1 MKIAMLDVKS
11 IELDKENPRLATFLE
26 KYGEAITSEDIA
38 FALDDSGDSGNTM
51 QTLREA
57 IKAHGGLITPII
69 VNYIS
74 DEDRHIVIEGNTRV
88 KILQE
93 FIENGTVGNW
103 SKIPAIVNIDMSEQ
117 MIHQTRLQAH
127 LVGPRDWQ
135 PYSKAKYLHYLSTK
149 KCMTDAQVEAC
160 CGGIASR
167 DVIKKLID
175 AYNDMEKYYR
185 PLLAS
190 DDQFDAR
197 KFSYFNEL
205 QNRARINALRAVG
218 KNKNDFA
225 QWVIDGKVDT
235 AQQGVRNLPKV
246 LQMPKAAEA
255 FLSDSH
261 MTVSEA
267 MKIVSAAEIAPA
279 SAEALSDAS
288 LHSLVLVLTEKLANF
303 PYAEVKRLQNDP
315 DAKEINDFKNLNDF
329 LSDLLSDILPEE

>member
-1 MKIAMLDVKS
+1 MNIAMLDVKI
-11 IELDKENPRLATFLE
+11 IELDKGNPRLATFLE
-26 KYGEAITSEDIA
+26 KYGDAITSDDVA

-74 DEDRHIVIEGNTRV
+74 DEEKYVAIEGNTRV
-88 KILQE
+88 KIFQE
-93 FIENGTVGNW
+93 FLENGTAGNW
-103 SKIPAIVNIDMSEQ
+103 DEIPAIINIDMSEQ

-135 PYSKAKYLHYLSTK
+135 PYAKAKYLHYLSTT
-149 KCMTDAQVEAC
+149 KCMTNSQVEDC
-160 CGGIASR
+160 CGGIANR
-167 DVIKKLID
+167 NTIRRLVD
-175 AYNDMEKYYR
+175 AYNDMEKHYR
-185 PLLAS
+185 PLIAS
-190 DDQFDAR
+190 DDQVDTR

-205 QNRARINALRAVG
+205 QNRTILNALRAVG
-218 KNKNDFA
+218 KNKDDFA

-235 AQQGVRNLPKV
+235 AQQGVRDLPKV
-246 LQMPKAAEA
+246 LQMPKAAEV
-255 FLSDSH
+255 FLSDPN

-279 SAEALSDAS
+279 STEALNDAS
-288 LHSLVLVLTEKLANF
+288 LNTLMLVLTEKLANF
-303 PYAEVKRLQNDP
+303 PYAEVKRLKNDP
-315 DAKEINDFKNLNDF
+315 DAKEINIFKNLNDF

>member
-1 MKIAMLDVKS
+1 MDVAMLDVKS
-11 IELDKENPRLATFLE
+11 VELDKGNPRLATFLE
-26 KYGEAITSEDIA
+26 KYGDTITSEDVA

-69 VNYIS
+69 VNFIS
-74 DEDRHIVIEGNTRV
+74 DENKYIAIEGNTRV
-88 KILQE
+88 KIFQE
-93 FIENGTVGNW
+93 FLENGTAGNW
-103 SKIPAIVNIDMSEQ
+103 SKIPAIINNDMSEQ

-135 PYSKAKYLHYLSTK
+135 PYAKAKYLHYLSTK

-160 CGGIASR
+160 CGGIATR
-167 DVIKKLID
+167 NTIRKLID

-185 PLLAS
+185 PLVAS
-190 DDQFDAR
+190 DDQVDTR

-205 QNRARINALRAVG
+205 QSRTVLNALRAVG
-218 KNKNDFA
+218 KNKGDFA

-235 AQQGVRNLPKV
+235 ALQGVRVLPKV

-255 FLSDSH
+255 FLSDSN

-267 MKIVSAAEIAPA
+267 MKIVAAAEIAPA
-279 SAEALSDAS
+279 SAESLNDAT
-288 LHSLVLVLTEKLANF
+288 LHSLMLVLTEKLANF
-303 PYAEVKRLQNDP
+303 PYAEVKRLKNDP